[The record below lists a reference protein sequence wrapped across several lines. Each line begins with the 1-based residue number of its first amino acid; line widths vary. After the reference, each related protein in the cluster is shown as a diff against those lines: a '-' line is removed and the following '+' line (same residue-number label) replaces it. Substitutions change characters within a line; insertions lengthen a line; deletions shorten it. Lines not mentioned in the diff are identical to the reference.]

1 MKVIRIIYI
10 CLLFGYIFS
19 QTTPSDTISLTFKPS
34 GGGDADV
41 EILQKGKSIDADAT
55 DYMITFNC
63 KDFGDGEEMYFKIR
77 AKEDAFYYDS
87 RYDGVYYQY
96 IDSNVG
102 YDENKLEFVSYQF
115 KTDPEILPSGNYKIK
130 YFTITKK
137 KSQFRGTNG
146 ELLLIYFMID
156 YGPVQITNTLEDEG
170 KFETWKIVVIVV
182 AAVVVI
188 GLIIGCYCYR
198 RKKQL
203 AMMNA
208 QNAGA
213 VGVNQYN
220 NAPYDPQYNQPV
232 TNYDVNQQYNQPV
245 SNYDVN
251 QQYNQP
257 IDNYGTAAQY

>member
-34 GGGDADV
+34 GDGDAVV

-87 RYDGVYYQY
+87 RYNGVYYQY
-96 IDSNVG
+96 IDSHVG

-115 KTDPEILPSGNYKIK
+115 KTESEILPSGDYKIK

-182 AAVVVI
+182 VAVVVI

-208 QNAGA
+208 QNAGT
-213 VGVNQYN
+213 VGINQYN

-232 TNYDVNQQYNQPV
+232 ANYDVNQPYNQP
-245 SNYDVN
+245 
-251 QQYNQP
+251 YNQP
-257 IDNYGTAAQY
+257 IDNYGTPAQY

>member
-1 MKVIRIIYI
+1 MNVADSELIAGILEKENFVYVDNVEEADIVLLNTCSIREKAENTLRSKISDLKRYKNMKVIRIIYI

-34 GGGDADV
+34 GDGDAVV

-87 RYDGVYYQY
+87 RYNGVYYQY

-146 ELLLIYFMID
+146 
-156 YGPVQITNTLEDEG
+156 
-170 KFETWKIVVIVV
+170 
-182 AAVVVI
+182 
-188 GLIIGCYCYR
+188 
-198 RKKQL
+198 
-203 AMMNA
+203 
-208 QNAGA
+208 
-213 VGVNQYN
+213 
-220 NAPYDPQYNQPV
+220 
-232 TNYDVNQQYNQPV
+232 
-245 SNYDVN
+245 
-251 QQYNQP
+251 
-257 IDNYGTAAQY
+257 

>member
-19 QTTPSDTISLTFKPS
+19 ETLPSDTISLTFKPS
-34 GGGDADV
+34 GGGDLDAQ
-41 EILQKGKSIDADAT
+41 ILQKGKSIEADYS

-63 KDFGDGEEMYFKIR
+63 KDFADGEEMYFKIR
-77 AKEDAFYYDS
+77 ARKGAFYYQS
-87 RYDGVYYQY
+87 GYDGVYYQY
-96 IDSNVG
+96 IDANIG
-102 YDENKLEFVSYQF
+102 YDENNLNFANYRV
-115 KTDPEILPSGNYKIK
+115 KTDSEILPSGDYLIK

-137 KSQFRGTNG
+137 KSEFRGTNG

-156 YGPVQITNTLEDEG
+156 YGSVLITNTLEDEG

-208 QNAGA
+208 QNAGV

-220 NAPYDPQYNQPV
+220 NVPYDPQYNQNV
-232 TNYDVNQQYNQPV
+232 ANYDVNQQYNQP
-245 SNYDVN
+245 YT
-251 QQYNQP
+251 NQP

>member
-1 MKVIRIIYI
+1 M
-10 CLLFGYIFS
+10 
-19 QTTPSDTISLTFKPS
+19 
-34 GGGDADV
+34 
-41 EILQKGKSIDADAT
+41 
-55 DYMITFNC
+55 
-63 KDFGDGEEMYFKIR
+63 
-77 AKEDAFYYDS
+77 
-87 RYDGVYYQY
+87 
-96 IDSNVG
+96 
-102 YDENKLEFVSYQF
+102 
-115 KTDPEILPSGNYKIK
+115 
-130 YFTITKK
+130 
-137 KSQFRGTNG
+137 
-146 ELLLIYFMID
+146 
-156 YGPVQITNTLEDEG
+156 
-170 KFETWKIVVIVV
+170 V
-182 AAVVVI
+182 AVVVVI

>member
-34 GGGDADV
+34 GGGDVDV

-115 KTDPEILPSGNYKIK
+115 KTESENLPSGDYKIK

-170 KFETWKIVVIVV
+170 KLETWKIVVIVV

-232 TNYDVNQQYNQPV
+232 NNYDANQQYNQPV

>member
-34 GGGDADV
+34 EDVDADV

-55 DYMITFNC
+55 DCMITFNC

-115 KTDPEILPSGNYKIK
+115 KTDPEILPSGDYKIK

-232 TNYDVNQQYNQPV
+232 TNYDANQQYNQPV

>member
-1 MKVIRIIYI
+1 MGI
-10 CLLFGYIFS
+10 G
-19 QTTPSDTISLTFKPS
+19 D
-34 GGGDADV
+34 GDADV

-87 RYDGVYYQY
+87 RYNGVYYQY
-96 IDSNVG
+96 IDSHVG

-115 KTDPEILPSGNYKIK
+115 KTESEILPSGDYKIK

-188 GLIIGCYCYR
+188 GFIIGCYCYR

-232 TNYDVNQQYNQPV
+232 ANYDVNQPYNQP
-245 SNYDVN
+245 
-251 QQYNQP
+251 YNQP
-257 IDNYGTAAQY
+257 IDNYGTPAQY

>member
-34 GGGDADV
+34 GGGDVDV

-115 KTDPEILPSGNYKIK
+115 KTESENLPSGDYKIK

-170 KFETWKIVVIVV
+170 KLETWKIVVIVV

-232 TNYDVNQQYNQPV
+232 TNYDANQQYNQPV

>member
-34 GGGDADV
+34 GGGDTDV

-96 IDSNVG
+96 IDSKVG

-115 KTDPEILPSGNYKIK
+115 KTDSAGDYKIK

-208 QNAGA
+208 QNAGT
-213 VGVNQYN
+213 VGINQYN

-232 TNYDVNQQYNQPV
+232 ANYDVNQPYNQP
-245 SNYDVN
+245 
-251 QQYNQP
+251 YNQP
-257 IDNYGTAAQY
+257 IDNYGTPAQY